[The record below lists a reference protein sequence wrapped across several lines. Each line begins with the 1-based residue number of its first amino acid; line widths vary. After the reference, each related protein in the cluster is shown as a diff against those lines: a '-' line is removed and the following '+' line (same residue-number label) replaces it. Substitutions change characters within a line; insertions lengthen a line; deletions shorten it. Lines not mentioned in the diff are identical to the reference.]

1 MVHRYPV
8 ACFRRDGQHIPFCV
22 MEAILFCGIQATG
35 KSTFYKERFFK
46 SHVRISL
53 DLLKTRHREERFLEV
68 CLQTQQAFVVDNT
81 NPTQADRSRYIQA
94 ARTHKYKIIGYYFR
108 SRIQEALL
116 RNKERS
122 GKECIPEAGLKGTFN
137 RLAHP
142 SPDEG
147 FDELYYVEIV
157 DNNFIVKPWSNE
169 I

>member
-1 MVHRYPV
+1 
-8 ACFRRDGQHIPFCV
+8 

-35 KSTFYKERFFK
+35 KSTFYKERFFR

-53 DLLKTRHREERFLEV
+53 DLLKTRHREERLLEV
-68 CLQTQQAFVVDNT
+68 CLQTQQPFVVDNT
-81 NPTQADRSRYIQA
+81 NPGKADRSRYIQL
-94 ARTHKYKIIGYYFR
+94 ARSHKYKVIGYYFR

-137 RLAHP
+137 RLEL
-142 SPDEG
+142 PDLSEG
-147 FDELYYVEIV
+147 FDELYFVEIV
-157 DNNFIVKPWSNE
+157 NNSFIVTPWTHE